1 MTTESLLYYI
11 PINLMEA
18 LNEASAEIESNV
30 VCQRQPGEWTLLQDG
45 NVIGWILF
53 SPDASFMSIDIQ
65 PVHAG
70 FARTTREWFLA
81 VSDLM
86 SQSVGSDQCK
96 TGRCLE

>member
-1 MTTESLLYYI
+1 MNKESIQFYI
-11 PINLMEA
+11 PINLMDA
-18 LNEASAEIESNV
+18 LIEASEEVESEV
-30 VCQRQPGEWTLLQDG
+30 ACQRQPGEWTLLQDG